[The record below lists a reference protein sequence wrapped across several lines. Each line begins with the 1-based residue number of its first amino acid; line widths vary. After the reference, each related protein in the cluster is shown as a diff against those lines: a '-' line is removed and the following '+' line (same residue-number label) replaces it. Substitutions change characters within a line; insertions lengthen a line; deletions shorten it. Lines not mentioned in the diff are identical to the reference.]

1 MHTARSPFG
10 FAQQPE
16 NGSGYDCQHSGMAA
30 FPEITLFTRR
40 TSADAGSGLDPVG
53 QGSLADSGVLR

>member
-30 FPEITLFTRR
+30 FPEVALFTRR
-40 TSADAGSGLDPVG
+40 TPADAGSGPDPVG
-53 QGSLADSGVLR
+53 QGSRPDSGVLR